1 MRTRQVISGL
11 LVSLLIAL
19 LLAACSGGGG
29 TPAGV
34 RSLDAAVQRGPY
46 GVGVTTVDLVD
57 TSRPTEANGDVPAS
71 NERKLTVEVWYPAD
85 ASAAQPEARDVA
97 LNRGDTPYPL
107 IIFAHGLGGNR
118 RQSVSYTQHL
128 ASHGYI
134 VAAPDFPLSN
144 LGAAGGPR
152 LAAVLEQPKDVSF
165 VIDSMLQFNG
175 QSGHV
180 LEGAIDSKKIGMTGH
195 SLGALTTMLSIYGPS
210 RDPRIRAALPFATPG
225 CFLPDGFAGDA
236 SVPLLVLGGTDDL
249 ITPPVSNRRAYE
261 IANSPRYLVQLAGAD
276 HVRFADIDLTD
287 TQISGQGGLAKIF
300 GSSFTADAIEVARK
314 LGGDANTCGS
324 SGAAPSDPL
333 LTGDRQ
339 RELLRTVAVPFFDA
353 YLRGSSASKDFLQKL
368 PDLVPELHLTAE
380 LK

>member
-1 MRTRQVISGL
+1 MRTRQVGSGL

-29 TPAGV
+29 APAGV
-34 RSLDAAVQRGPY
+34 RSLDAARQRGPY
-46 GVGVTTVDLVD
+46 GVGVTTIDLVD

-85 ASAAQPEARDVA
+85 TSAAQPEARDVA
-97 LNRGDTPYPL
+97 LNRGDAPYPL

-175 QSGHV
+175 QRSHV

-195 SLGALTTMLSIYGPS
+195 SLGALTTMLNIYGPS

-225 CFLPDGFAGDA
+225 CFLPDGFAGDT

-261 IANSPRYLVQLAGAD
+261 IANSPRYLAELAGAD

-300 GSSFTADAIEVARK
+300 GSSFAADAIEVGQK
-314 LGGDANTCGS
+314 LGGHINACGLV
-324 SGAAPSDPL
+324 GAAPSDPL
-333 LTGDRQ
+333 LTGERQ

-353 YLRGSSASKDFLQKL
+353 YLRGDKASRDLLLKL
-368 PDLVPELHLTAE
+368 PDLVPELHVTSE
-380 LK
+380 LR

>member
-11 LVSLLIAL
+11 LASLLTSL
-19 LLAACSGGGG
+19 LLAACSGGD

-34 RSLDAAVQRGPY
+34 TSLDAAMQRGPY
-46 GVGVTTVDLVD
+46 SVGVTTFDLVD
-57 TSRPTEANGDVPAS
+57 TSRPTEANGDVPGS
-71 NERKLTVEVWYPAD
+71 NERKLTLEVWYPAD
-85 ASAAQPEARDVA
+85 ASAAQPEARGVT
-97 LNRGDTPYPL
+97 LNGGAAPYPL

-175 QSGHV
+175 QSGH
-180 LEGAIDSKKIGMTGH
+180 LLHGAIDRDKIGVTGH
-195 SLGALTTMLSIYGPS
+195 SLGALTSMLSIYGPS

-225 CFLPDGFAGDA
+225 CFLPTGFAGDT

-261 IANSPRYLVQLAGAD
+261 IANSPRYLVDVTGAD
-276 HVRFADIDLTD
+276 HVRFADVDLTD
-287 TQISGQGGLAKIF
+287 TQLAGQAGLAKIF
-300 GSSFTADAIEVARK
+300 GRSLTADAIAVAQK
-314 LGGDANTCGS
+314 LGSDANTCRS

-368 PDLVPELHLTAE
+368 PDLLPELHVTSE

>member
-1 MRTRQVISGL
+1 MRTRRVISGL
-11 LVSLLIAL
+11 LASLLTPL
-19 LLAACSGGGG
+19 LLGACSGGGG
-29 TPAGV
+29 APAGV
-34 RSLDAAVQRGPY
+34 ASLDAALQRGPY
-46 GVGVTTVDLVD
+46 GVGVTTFDLVD
-57 TSRPTEANGDVPAS
+57 TSRPTEANGDAPAS
-71 NERKLTVEVWYPAD
+71 NERKLTIEVWYPAD

-97 LNRGDTPYPL
+97 LDRGKAPYPL

-118 RQSVSYTQHL
+118 RQSVSYTRHL

-175 QSGHV
+175 QSGH
-180 LEGAIDSKKIGMTGH
+180 LLHGAIDRDKIGVTGH
-195 SLGALTTMLSIYGPS
+195 SLGALTSMLSIYGPS
-210 RDPRIRAALPFATPG
+210 RDPRIRAALTFATPG
-225 CFLPDGFAGDA
+225 CFLPDGLAGDT

-261 IANSPRYLVQLAGAD
+261 IANSPRYLVDVTGAD

-287 TQISGQGGLAKIF
+287 TQLAGQAGLAKIF
-300 GSSFTADAIEVARK
+300 GSSFAADAIAVGQK
-314 LGGDANTCGS
+314 LGGHINACGLA
-324 SGAAPSDPL
+324 GAAPSDPL

-368 PDLVPELHLTAE
+368 PGLVPELHVTSE